1 MKYILTA
8 FWAIVCIVV
17 LFYGNTYWSK
27 KTDVK
32 AGTDTSIEVKTQ
44 IETYEDVT
52 KYLNM
57 ARNWPES
64 AKEDFQ
70 KTLKE
75 KKTFKILFVGSTALG
90 TNEKGWAQDAAAK
103 IVEAYGSKKVEVS
116 MLTYDVTSNDF
127 VNGDKQEEII
137 AQKANL
143 IVFEPLLLND
153 NSALIPIQDSLKNL
167 SIVKEDV
174 EKANPNTTFI
184 LQPSYPIH
192 GAKTYPI
199 QVDGLKKYASEN
211 SIAYLDHWSSWPE
224 NELLTDQNGPNE
236 KGNEIWEKF
245 VEDYFIS
252 K

>member
-8 FWAIVCIVV
+8 FWAIVCIIV
-17 LFYGNTYWSK
+17 LFYGHSYWSK
-27 KTDVK
+27 KTEVK
-32 AGTDTSIEVKTQ
+32 AGTDTSTEVKTQ
-44 IETYEDVT
+44 VETYEDET

-57 ARNWPES
+57 AKNWPES
-64 AKEDFQ
+64 SKLEFQ
-70 KTLKE
+70 KTLKD
-75 KKTFKILFVGSTALG
+75 KKPFKILFVGSTALG

-103 IVEAYGSKKVEVS
+103 IVEAYGNEKIAVS
-116 MLTYDVTSNDF
+116 LLTYDVTTKDF
-127 VNGDKQEEII
+127 VNGDRQEEII
-137 AQKANL
+137 DQKANL
-143 IVFEPLLLND
+143 IVFEPFLLND
-153 NSALIPIQDSLKNL
+153 NGALISIQNSLKNL
-167 SIVKEDV
+167 SIITSDV

-211 SIAYLDHWSSWPE
+211 SIFFLDHWSSWPE

-236 KGNEIWEKF
+236 KGNEIWETF
-245 VEDYFIS
+245 VLDYFIS